1 MLPAWPSDSIPNSQC
16 ASKDNLCLAQL
27 KWVSGASVMVSTR
40 SLELV
45 ELRGWIHPQNF
56 VSKCWWKCFAAYKW
70 NLFAGSPCGYPCC
83 FTEHILLLFLRK
95 SISPSS
101 SFSLRIGGFRRNSF
115 TAEWPWCKNSV
126 PAQDRGLWK
135 NTCFWQFYCNL
146 LWVWNKIGRF
156 LWFDSH
162 FCTYIW

>member
-1 MLPAWPSDSIPNSQC
+1 MLPAWPSNSIPNSQC

-45 ELRGWIHPQNF
+45 ELRGWIHPQSF

-83 FTEHILLLFLRK
+83 FTEHTLLLFLRN

-101 SFSLRIGGFRRNSF
+101 SLSLRIGGFRRNSF
-115 TAEWPWCKNSV
+115 TAEWPWCKNSNCPCSRQRV
-126 PAQDRGLWK
+126 VK
-135 NTCFWQFYCNL
+135 KYIL
-146 LWVWNKIGRF
+146 LTI
-156 LWFDSH
+156 LL
-162 FCTYIW
+162 